1 MSTQKEVTP
10 LQKSNFLQNQL
21 RAKKLIN
28 QEKEK
33 KEKQK
38 QDFANLFKASSKK
51 DLFESAGT
59 EMLNQDKHI
68 GPSVDFLYYK
78 LNTDFF
84 AKSGITL
91 EKFHAD
97 LLASN
102 SGANIVYVEY
112 YINQKNSC
120 IILVKYYFKH
130 IRLYSNEGRTD
141 LFTYTF
147 INTKS
152 EIFYYDNYS
161 DCKLMKTSTFS
172 PTISGAMLLLGN
184 KAFNAKA
191 SQNRKFSITSQSDSS
206 VFEDATISDIHLLPK
221 RLLDIL
227 LDQYKDS
234 RVPSKSEIKVE
245 TEFLGYSDDSI
256 NVQTEV
262 QVNYKYSGTL
272 ETSERLLMYEIVLY
286 FSEHPEKKVKAR
298 FCLTEAEKQQK
309 ITFANI
315 SSDAIAFETV
325 KEGFERDSLHY
336 KVFYRKKL
344 GENGMSE
351 LAKIIL
357 NNSCICSSFYDF
369 PMLKDSFKGI
379 YVEHFKVNPEKVPKR
394 MHFEQL
400 CDYQLEYNGKQ
411 FFQTAVYSI
420 TYKGS
425 LYLIKV
431 SGKYLAYSYC
441 DSSVVVYLPVFSISD
456 ININIFKPV
465 NEEEIDLF
473 LQDSSN
479 PSFKRNVFEFS
490 SAYRSE
496 HIARDK
502 YIGRDF
508 WKDVF
513 SDFAIKTEGKEEN
526 YKMTEIDGNTIYQK
540 ILDCIKEMRKETS
553 NFSFSTHYP
562 FGYDDDEQPK
572 TRIPFISSGLIYG
585 AYFDDGFNKITV
597 NSPLKENCDY
607 SYSSGDDLFNVVFD
621 TKVPCYQTTLYNLF
635 DRYNGFH
642 YRDAEI
648 KNSQYQ
654 TIGENNFWNACIN
667 FLLSISSED
676 FFK

>member
-1 MSTQKEVTP
+1 MSTKKEVTP

-51 DLFESAGT
+51 DLFESDGT
-59 EMLNQDKHI
+59 VMLNQDKHI
-68 GPSVDFLYYK
+68 GSSVDFLYYK

-91 EKFHAD
+91 EKFHTD
-97 LLASN
+97 LLASA
-102 SGANIVYVEY
+102 SGANVVYVEY
-112 YINQKNSC
+112 YINRKDSC
-120 IILVKYYFKH
+120 IIFVKYHFKH
-130 IRLYSNEGRTD
+130 IRLYSNNGKTD
-141 LFTYTF
+141 LYTYAF

-152 EIFYYDNYS
+152 EIFYYDNFS
-161 DCKLMKTSTFS
+161 ECELIKTSTFT
-172 PTISGAMLLLGN
+172 PTVSGAMLLLGN
-184 KAFNAKA
+184 KTFNAKA
-191 SQNRKFSITSQSDSS
+191 SQDRMFSITSQSDSS

-221 RLLDIL
+221 QLLDIL

-234 RVPSKSEIKVE
+234 RVPSNSEIKIE
-245 TEFLGYSDDSI
+245 TTFLGYSDDSI
-256 NVQTEV
+256 TVQTEV
-262 QVNYKYSGTL
+262 QVNYKYSGVF
-272 ETSERLLMYEIVLY
+272 ETSEKLLMYEIVLY

-309 ITFANI
+309 ITFTNI
-315 SSDAIAFETV
+315 SSDVIVFETV
-325 KEGFERDSLHY
+325 KEGIERDSLHY

-351 LAKIIL
+351 LAKIII
-357 NNSCICSSFYDF
+357 NNSCICSSFYNF
-369 PMLKDSFKGI
+369 PMLEDSFKGI
-379 YVEHFKVNPEKVPKR
+379 YVEHFKVNPENTSKR
-394 MHFEQL
+394 LHFKQIR
-400 CDYQLEYNGKQ
+400 DYQLEYNGKQ

-425 LYLIKV
+425 LYLVKV
-431 SGKYLAYSYC
+431 SGKYLAYSYS
-441 DSSVVVYLPVFSISD
+441 DSSVLVYLPVFSIKN

-465 NEEEIDLF
+465 SEEEIDLF

-496 HIARDK
+496 PITRDK
-502 YIGRDF
+502 YIDRNF

-513 SDFAIKTEGKEEN
+513 SDFVIKTEGKEEN
-526 YKMTEIDGNTIYQK
+526 YEMTEIADDTIYQK
-540 ILDCIKEMRKETS
+540 VLDCIKETRTETS
-553 NFSFSTHYP
+553 SFSFSTHYP

-572 TRIPFISSGLIYG
+572 TRIPFVSSGLIYG

-597 NSPLKENCDY
+597 NSPMKGNCDY

-635 DRYNGFH
+635 DRYNGFR

-648 KNSQYQ
+648 KDSQYQ

-667 FLLSISSED
+667 FLLSISGED